1 MRGWDEI
8 RVEVQVR
15 RWDMEFPV
23 AVWAHSV
30 CFDVTRRRHTLE
42 YLGALEIALG

>member
-1 MRGWDEI
+1 MRGWGEI
-8 RVEVQVR
+8 RDEVQVR

-23 AVWAHSV
+23 VVWAHSV
-30 CFDVTRRRHTLE
+30 CFDVTRRRHTSE

>member
-23 AVWAHSV
+23 VVRAHGV
-30 CFDVTRRRHTLE
+30 CFDVTHTSE